1 MFLSQ
6 ALSKVPTNVQHFA
19 ELGVYKQI
27 RKKLPP
33 GDKDIF
39 PHLPRQTFQLVS
51 CSNIIRIKNIF
62 YLPNLRITTPSC

>member
-1 MFLSQ
+1 MKYCFQ

-27 RKKLPP
+27 RKKLPT

-39 PHLPRQTFQLVS
+39 PHLPRQSFQLVGLS
-51 CSNIIRIKNIF
+51 LIIH
-62 YLPNLRITTPSC
+62 LVLRPKILISK